1 MATETN
7 GIVPMETQFGFVFFI
22 IVTTL
27 YFVLSY
33 ILCKPSRGPKSQSF
47 GLMLGVCYYISVL
60 FGQYLINLMTTY
72 RMCNDHYQYLTAAY
86 ITLVPWV
93 LIFGILNLMLLIF
106 PGWLT
111 PFSNTFGYGMTVA
124 LGIKKVIRNVFKD
137 PGTVQG
143 QSDKATEALNYI
155 YGNQSLLVNEITMQN
170 FDEFL
175 VSMKTLLKVDA
186 VSKEVVILKNLIFLK
201 ESVAQYMWFLL
212 TGSLVIAVATNSI
225 INSSCN
231 YSEESLKELR
241 TLGTLA
247 GNIKNEVN

>member
-33 ILCKPSRGPKSQSF
+33 ILCKPSRGSKAQTF
-47 GLMLGVCYYISVL
+47 GLMLAVCYYISVL

-137 PGTVQG
+137 PGTVEG

-175 VSMKTLLKVDA
+175 VSMKTLLKVAAD
-186 VSKEVVILKNLIFLK
+186 SKEVVILKNLIFLK

-212 TGSLVIAVATNSI
+212 TGSLVIVVATNSI

-241 TLGTLA
+241 TLGTLS
-247 GNIKNEVN
+247 GNIKKKVD

>member
-33 ILCKPSRGPKSQSF
+33 ILCKPSRGSKAQTF
-47 GLMLGVCYYISVL
+47 GLMLAVCYYIIVL
-60 FGQYLINLMTTY
+60 FGQYIINLMTTY
-72 RMCNDHYQYLTAAY
+72 RMCNEHYQYLTAAY

-124 LGIKKVIRNVFKD
+124 LGIKKVIRNVFKEQ
-137 PGTVQG
+137 GTVQG

-170 FDEFL
+170 FDVFL
-175 VSMKTLLKVDA
+175 DSMKTLLKVAAD
-186 VSKEVVILKNLIFLK
+186 SKEVVILKNLIFLK

-241 TLGTLA
+241 TLGTLS
-247 GNIKNEVN
+247 GNIKKKVD

>member
-1 MATETN
+1 
-7 GIVPMETQFGFVFFI
+7 METQFGFVFFI

-33 ILCKPSRGPKSQSF
+33 ILSKPSRGAKSQGF
-47 GLMLGVCYYISVL
+47 GLMLSVCYYITIL
-60 FGQYLINLMTTY
+60 FGQYLINLATTY
-72 RMCNDHYQYLTAAY
+72 RMCNNQYQYLSAAY

-137 PGTVQG
+137 PGTVKG

-170 FDEFL
+170 FEEFL
-175 VSMKTLLKVDA
+175 VSMKSLLKVETN
-186 VSKEVVILKNLIFLK
+186 SKEVVSLKNLIFLK

-225 INSSCN
+225 INTSCN

-241 TLGTLA
+241 NI
-247 GNIKNEVN
+247 GNIAGRVVNQVS

>member
-33 ILCKPSRGPKSQSF
+33 ILCKPSRGSKAQTF
-47 GLMLGVCYYISVL
+47 GLMLAVCYYISVL

-137 PGTVQG
+137 PGTVEG

-175 VSMKTLLKVDA
+175 VSMKTLLKVAAD
-186 VSKEVVILKNLIFLK
+186 SKEVVILKNLIFLK

-212 TGSLVIAVATNSI
+212 TGSLVIVVATNSI
-225 INSSCN
+225 INSCCN

-247 GNIKNEVN
+247 GNIKDEVN

>member
-1 MATETN
+1 
-7 GIVPMETQFGFVFFI
+7 
-22 IVTTL
+22 
-27 YFVLSY
+27 
-33 ILCKPSRGPKSQSF
+33 
-47 GLMLGVCYYISVL
+47 
-60 FGQYLINLMTTY
+60 
-72 RMCNDHYQYLTAAY
+72 MCNDHYQYLTAAY

-137 PGTVQG
+137 PGTVEG

-175 VSMKTLLKVDA
+175 VSMKTLLKVAAD
-186 VSKEVVILKNLIFLK
+186 SKEVVILKNLIFLK

>member
-1 MATETN
+1 
-7 GIVPMETQFGFVFFI
+7 
-22 IVTTL
+22 
-27 YFVLSY
+27 
-33 ILCKPSRGPKSQSF
+33 
-47 GLMLGVCYYISVL
+47 
-60 FGQYLINLMTTY
+60 
-72 RMCNDHYQYLTAAY
+72 
-86 ITLVPWV
+86 
-93 LIFGILNLMLLIF
+93 
-106 PGWLT
+106 
-111 PFSNTFGYGMTVA
+111 
-124 LGIKKVIRNVFKD
+124 
-137 PGTVQG
+137 
-143 QSDKATEALNYI
+143 
-155 YGNQSLLVNEITMQN
+155 MQN

-186 VSKEVVILKNLIFLK
+186 GSKEVVILKNLIFLK

>member
-33 ILCKPSRGPKSQSF
+33 ILCKPSRGSKAQTF
-47 GLMLGVCYYISVL
+47 GLMLAVCYYISVL

-111 PFSNTFGYGMTVA
+111 PFSNTFGYGMAVA

-137 PGTVQG
+137 PGTVEG

-155 YGNQSLLVNEITMQN
+155 YGNQSLLVNEITIQN

-175 VSMKTLLKVDA
+175 VSMKTLLKVAAD
-186 VSKEVVILKNLIFLK
+186 SKEVVILKNLIFLK

-247 GNIKNEVN
+247 GNIKDEVN

>member
-1 MATETN
+1 
-7 GIVPMETQFGFVFFI
+7 
-22 IVTTL
+22 
-27 YFVLSY
+27 
-33 ILCKPSRGPKSQSF
+33 
-47 GLMLGVCYYISVL
+47 
-60 FGQYLINLMTTY
+60 
-72 RMCNDHYQYLTAAY
+72 
-86 ITLVPWV
+86 
-93 LIFGILNLMLLIF
+93 MLLIF

-170 FDEFL
+170 FEEFL
-175 VSMKTLLKVDA
+175 VSMKTLLKVGED
-186 VSKEVVILKNLIFLK
+186 SKEVVSLKNLIFLK

-225 INSSCN
+225 INTGCN

-241 TLGTLA
+241 TVGNLA
-247 GNIKNEVN
+247 GDIRSEVD

>member
-33 ILCKPSRGPKSQSF
+33 ILCKPSRGSKAQTF
-47 GLMLGVCYYISVL
+47 GLMLAVCYYISVL

-111 PFSNTFGYGMTVA
+111 PFSNTFGYGMAVA

-137 PGTVQG
+137 PGTVEG

-155 YGNQSLLVNEITMQN
+155 YGNQSLLVNEITIQN

-175 VSMKTLLKVDA
+175 VSMKTLLKVGA
-186 VSKEVVILKNLIFLK
+186 GSKEVVILKNLIFLK

-247 GNIKNEVN
+247 GNIKDEVN

>member
-33 ILCKPSRGPKSQSF
+33 ILCKPSRGSKAQTF
-47 GLMLGVCYYISVL
+47 GLMLAVCYYISVL

-137 PGTVQG
+137 PGTVEG

-170 FDEFL
+170 FDVFL
-175 VSMKTLLKVDA
+175 DSMKTLLKVAAD
-186 VSKEVVILKNLIFLK
+186 SKEVVILKNLIFLK

-241 TLGTLA
+241 TLGTLS
-247 GNIKNEVN
+247 GNIKKKVD

>member
-1 MATETN
+1 MATESN
-7 GIVPMETQFGFVFFI
+7 GIVPMETQFGFVFFL

-33 ILCKPSRGPKSQSF
+33 LLCKPSRGDKTQSF
-47 GLMLGVCYYISVL
+47 GLMLSVCYYVSVL

-72 RMCNDHYQYLTAAY
+72 RMCNNHYQYLTAAY

-111 PFSNTFGYGMTVA
+111 PFSNTFGYGMAVA

-137 PGTVQG
+137 PGTRDG

-175 VSMKTLLKVDA
+175 NSMSSLLKNGKDNTSVT
-186 VSKEVVILKNLIFLK
+186 SLKNLIFLK

-225 INSSCN
+225 INTSCN

-241 TLGTLA
+241 TIGTVA
-247 GNIKNEVN
+247 GNIKNEVD

>member
-33 ILCKPSRGPKSQSF
+33 ILCKPSRGSKAQTF
-47 GLMLGVCYYISVL
+47 GLMLAVCYYIIVL
-60 FGQYLINLMTTY
+60 FGQYIINLMTTY
-72 RMCNDHYQYLTAAY
+72 RMCNEHYQYLTAAY

-124 LGIKKVIRNVFKD
+124 LGIKKVIRNVFKEQ
-137 PGTVQG
+137 GTVQG

-175 VSMKTLLKVDA
+175 VSMKTLLKVAAD
-186 VSKEVVILKNLIFLK
+186 SKEVVILKNLIFLK

-241 TLGTLA
+241 TL
-247 GNIKNEVN
+247 